1 MLWFLLYGTKNIPPN
16 VAPSSYITV
25 AVWAPWELLEQ
36 TGRAYVLVGDKQ
48 SDAFLWW
55 TLTADC
61 WGTSSDHWK
70 HSQSVIILIVSGDK
84 HPSPWRDTGTTYW
97 LHITFHIADLFY
109 FSCTPQIIKTSRTYL
124 SSCGLKS
131 PCRLLC
137 QESLSERP
145 ELWRGVCGGVRGLS
159 SDGEYVGEWEAW
171 ALTGV
176 CRGVRGLAEC
186 LVFHSQQVSPALTVP
201 AAPVGFINP
210 LQPLPGS
217 VLVSIILLTLSS
229 PESHQVIS
237 DKFYLIIPHTRNT
250 SYAFMVLSL

>member
-1 MLWFLLYGTKNIPPN
+1 MIIKTDKTRKYKVMRSYKMLWFLLYGTKNIPPN

-36 TGRAYVLVGDKQ
+36 TGRAHVLVGDKQ

-109 FSCTPQIIKTSRTYL
+109 FSCTPQIIKTGRVSCISQSAGQPSL
-124 SSCGLKS
+124 DSPSST
-131 PCRLLC
+131 CR
-137 QESLSERP
+137 
-145 ELWRGVCGGVRGLS
+145 V
-159 SDGEYVGEWEAW
+159 Y
-171 ALTGV
+171 
-176 CRGVRGLAEC
+176 
-186 LVFHSQQVSPALTVP
+186 
-201 AAPVGFINP
+201 
-210 LQPLPGS
+210 
-217 VLVSIILLTLSS
+217 
-229 PESHQVIS
+229 
-237 DKFYLIIPHTRNT
+237 
-250 SYAFMVLSL
+250 

>member
-36 TGRAYVLVGDKQ
+36 TGRAHVLVGDKQ

-137 QESLSERP
+137 QESLSDRP
-145 ELWRGVCGGVRGLS
+145 ELWRGVCGGVRGL
-159 SDGEYVGEWEAW
+159 V
-171 ALTGV
+171 
-176 CRGVRGLAEC
+176 EC

>member
-36 TGRAYVLVGDKQ
+36 TGRAHVLVGDKQ

-159 SDGEYVGEWEAW
+159 SDRSMWGSERAGRVSCISQSAGQPS
-171 ALTGV
+171 LDSPSST
-176 CRGVRGLAEC
+176 CRV
-186 LVFHSQQVSPALTVP
+186 
-201 AAPVGFINP
+201 
-210 LQPLPGS
+210 
-217 VLVSIILLTLSS
+217 
-229 PESHQVIS
+229 
-237 DKFYLIIPHTRNT
+237 Y
-250 SYAFMVLSL
+250 

>member
-1 MLWFLLYGTKNIPPN
+1 MGQKISLQMLPPLVTSQWQCGHHGN
-16 VAPSSYITV
+16 YWSRLAEPMF
-25 AVWAPWELLEQ
+25 WWE
-36 TGRAYVLVGDKQ
+36 Q

-137 QESLSERP
+137 QESLSDRP
-145 ELWRGVCGGVRGLS
+145 ELWRGVCGGVRGL
-159 SDGEYVGEWEAW
+159 V
-171 ALTGV
+171 
-176 CRGVRGLAEC
+176 EC